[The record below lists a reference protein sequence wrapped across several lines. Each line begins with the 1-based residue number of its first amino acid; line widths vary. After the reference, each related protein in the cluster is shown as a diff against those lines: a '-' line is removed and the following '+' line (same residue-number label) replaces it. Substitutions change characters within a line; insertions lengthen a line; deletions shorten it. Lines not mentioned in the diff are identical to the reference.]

1 MADSPKKTNGE
12 DELLASVS
20 RLEADLQEIEKARK
34 QQALIIRVGVILIL
48 VAILLFAWNIWNFSK
63 SLMKSENLDQL
74 GQRFSTDMQDLA
86 KDPEVRKIQDSLIK
100 QVIPDIT
107 NQVIERFK
115 KDMPNFKK
123 KGEKILANLQVYVE
137 GYLKEELEKALA
149 ESVVQ
154 LEKDLHTTYPK
165 ISVEKLEKVMKSA
178 EVTFVEQITN
188 AIEKRIEMIYEDLD
202 KAEKTLDK
210 FSSPEDV
217 KNLSNKTPEEI
228 KLELIESLLELGIY
242 EINPTKG
249 NMLAVEAPK
258 AVKAAPKAAPKA
270 AAKVGAK

>member
-12 DELLASVS
+12 DDLLSSVS

-48 VAILLFAWNIWNFSK
+48 FAILFFAWNIWNFSK
-63 SLMKSENLDQL
+63 SLMRSENLDQF
-74 GQRFSTDMQDLA
+74 GQKFSSDMQDLA
-86 KDPEVRKIQDSLIK
+86 KDPEVRRIQESLVK

-107 NQVIERFK
+107 NQIIERFK
-115 KDMPNFKK
+115 KDLPNFRK

-149 ESVVQ
+149 ESVAQ
-154 LEKDLHTTYPK
+154 LERELHAAYPK
-165 ISVEKLEKVMKSA
+165 ISVDKLEKVMKSA
-178 EVTFVEQITN
+178 ETTFIEQITN
-188 AIEKRIEMIYEDLD
+188 AVEKRIEMIYEDLD

-210 FSSPEDV
+210 FSSPGDTER
-217 KNLSNKTPEEI
+217 LSKQNPDEI

-242 EINPTKG
+242 EINPAKG
-249 NMLAVEAPK
+249 NMPATVAQ
-258 AVKAAPKAAPKA
+258 AQG
-270 AAKVGAK
+270 GAK

>member
-63 SLMKSENLDQL
+63 SLMKSESLDQF
-74 GQRFSTDMQDLA
+74 GQKFSRDMQDLA
-86 KDPEVRKIQDSLIK
+86 KDPEVRRMQDNLVK

-107 NQVIERFK
+107 NQIVERFK
-115 KDMPNFKK
+115 QDMPNFRK
-123 KGEKILANLQVYVE
+123 KGEKVLFNLQIYVQ

-149 ESVVQ
+149 ESVVK
-154 LEKDLHTTYPK
+154 LEKELHTSYPK
-165 ISVEKLEKVMKSA
+165 ISVDKLQKVLKSA
-178 EVTFVEQITN
+178 EVTFIEQVTN

-210 FSSPEDV
+210 FS
-217 KNLSNKTPEEI
+217 NLDDMKKLSKQTPDEI
-228 KLELIESLLELGIY
+228 KLALIESMLELGIY
-242 EINPTKG
+242 EINPVKG
-249 NMLAVEAPK
+249 NMPATVVQGG
-258 AVKAAPKAAPKA
+258 VK
-270 AAKVGAK
+270 